1 MNNKRLNIKC
11 IFFILLILF
20 SLVLTFSISSDD
32 YVDDQIIRF
41 GLVPDYKP
49 FTFVD
54 EKGNP
59 SGFYI
64 ELFSEIIREFGY
76 EPEFIVAPFQDLY
89 PRILNDEIDLFSTIL
104 RIESRE
110 DLFYWPR
117 EATVTGWG
125 QFFIRTSNELND
137 VHELQHQNVG
147 IVRDEAQGQVF
158 QEYMKDLGIIVET
171 TAYENFEDMINAVI
185 DGRVIGGV
193 AQNTVLWGNEK
204 IKATGIVFSP
214 LNGYTTSSIT
224 NYRMIPLIDQFS
236 ERLGELKNDS
246 NSYYWSMYKK
256 WYSSERYI
264 PTVLPEWFRIAVLGA
279 LSLVLL
285 LLTFSWYLQKRV
297 NKATME
303 LKHLNE
309 SLEEK
314 VAQRTVD
321 LQKAAEKLVDSEKAS
336 ITMRLV
342 GGIAHEINTPI
353 GIAVTATSHLE
364 SEIKRLKKSYKE
376 DKLSMEQFEDFLDE
390 SSDVLSMTSSNLQ
403 RSADLINNFRSVNSD
418 QSLKEKREIE
428 LNSYIKSIVK
438 SIQPQ
443 FKKTKHK
450 IHLSLKHCSI
460 VTYPDILI
468 HILLNLM
475 INSLTHGFKDRE
487 AGHIYITA
495 REENGH
501 ITITHT
507 DSGCGISKETAEHIF
522 EPFYTSN
529 RAEGNTGLGL
539 SIVYNFINDI
549 LKGSIT
555 VQSQLGVYTKFSI
568 KFDV

>member
-1 MNNKRLNIKC
+1 MNNKKLNIKS
-11 IFFILLILF
+11 IFFILIILF
-20 SLVLTFSISSDD
+20 SLVLTLSISSDD

-41 GLVPDYKP
+41 GLVPDYNP

-54 EKGNP
+54 NKGNP

-89 PRILNDEIDLFSTIL
+89 PRILNDEIDIFSTIL

-125 QFFIRTSNELND
+125 QFFIESSAELND
-137 VHELQHQNVG
+137 IHELQHQNVG

-171 TAYENFEDMINAVI
+171 TAYENFEDMIDAVI
-185 DGRVIGGV
+185 DGSVIGGV
-193 AQNTVLWGNEK
+193 AQNTVLWGNER

-214 LNGYTTSSIT
+214 LNGYTTCSIT

-246 NSYYWSMYKK
+246 DSYYWSMYKK
-256 WYSSERYI
+256 WYSSEGYI
-264 PTVLPEWFRIAVLGA
+264 LTVLPSWFRIAALSV
-279 LSLVLL
+279 LSLVIL

-297 NKATME
+297 NRATKE
-303 LKHLNE
+303 LKNLNE
-309 SLEEK
+309 SLEDK
-314 VAQRTVD
+314 VAQRTKD
-321 LQKAAEKLVDSEKAS
+321 LQKAAVKLADSEKAS

-342 GGIAHEINTPI
+342 SGIAHEINTPI
-353 GIAVTATSHLE
+353 GIVVTATSHLE
-364 SEIKRLKKSYKE
+364 EEVKRLRTAYKE
-376 DKLSMEQFEDFLDE
+376 DKLSMEQFEAFLDE
-390 SSDVLSMTSSNLQ
+390 SSEVLSMTANNLQ
-403 RSADLINNFRSVNSD
+403 RSVELITNFRNVNSD

-450 IHLSLKHCSI
+450 IHLNLKHCSV

-475 INSLTHGFKDRE
+475 INSLTHGFRDKDE
-487 AGHIYITA
+487 GHIYISA
-495 REENGH
+495 MEENGH
-501 ITITHT
+501 IKIIHT
-507 DSGCGISKETAEHIF
+507 DTGSGISDEAAEHIF

-529 RAEGNTGLGL
+529 REEGNTGLGL
-539 SIVYNFINDI
+539 SIVYNFIHDI

-555 VQSQLGVYTKFSI
+555 MKSQPGIYTKFCI
-568 KFDV
+568 EFDV